1 MVAAAC
7 IVNST
12 LSASARFES
21 PEDNPHPPV
30 TGSSHL
36 TFAYEQ
42 RPDTMF
48 LLEYKQL
55 VTGNQILNIGV

>member
-1 MVAAAC
+1 MVVAAC

-12 LSASARFES
+12 LSASVWFES

-36 TFAYEQ
+36 AFVY
-42 RPDTMF
+42 
-48 LLEYKQL
+48 
-55 VTGNQILNIGV
+55 